1 MFKDPFVISSIILAV
16 TFLFILISNQ
26 KLKSELIKYSF
37 IILAA
42 IFLILIIIFDNTY
55 AYEFLKA
62 IVSYFWYPNYLM
74 FASTVII
81 VIIILLYTL
90 INSKLPFI
98 KKILNYLL
106 FALCFSCYVVFSR
119 LDIDVTKYASL
130 YSSKSLTVMRIVTIT
145 FTIWVLTNIC
155 MELISRRHHEK

>member
-37 IILAA
+37 
-42 IFLILIIIFDNTY
+42 IIFDNTY